1 MAIDK
6 DVERFQHYVATVF
19 GNMTIEYVYEDNLK
33 TNEMRTPNELRID
46 YVKNSGNWLQWIKGV
61 QDEAWNA
68 ALDRLLIEVNSSSL
82 LVETKELVNQM
93 VEVVK
98 K

>member
-6 DVERFQHYVATVF
+6 DVERFQRYVATVF

-33 TNEMRTPNELRID
+33 TDKMRTPNELRID

-68 ALDRLLIEVNSSSL
+68 ALNRLLIEVDSSSL
-82 LVETKELVNQM
+82 PVQTKELVNQM
-93 VEVVK
+93 VGVVQK
-98 K
+98 

>member
-1 MAIDK
+1 
-6 DVERFQHYVATVF
+6 
-19 GNMTIEYVYEDNLK
+19 MTIEYVYEDNLK

>member
-6 DVERFQHYVATVF
+6 EIERFQHYVATVF

-33 TNEMRTPNELRID
+33 TDKMRTPEELRID
-46 YVKNSGNWLQWIKGV
+46 YVKNSGNWLKWIKEV

-68 ALDRLLIEVNSSSL
+68 ALDRFQLHFTARVTSAMLDSEIEEIINHI
-82 LVETKELVNQM
+82 KR
-93 VEVVK
+93 
-98 K
+98 

>member
-1 MAIDK
+1 
-6 DVERFQHYVATVF
+6 
-19 GNMTIEYVYEDNLK
+19 MTIEYVYEDNLK

-46 YVKNSGNWLQWIKGV
+46 YVKNSGNWLQWINGV

-82 LVETKELVNQM
+82 PVQTKELVNRM
-93 VEVVK
+93 VEVVRK
-98 K
+98 

>member
-1 MAIDK
+1 
-6 DVERFQHYVATVF
+6 
-19 GNMTIEYVYEDNLK
+19 MTIEYVYEDNLK

-93 VEVVK
+93 VEVVRK
-98 K
+98 

>member
-1 MAIDK
+1 MTIDK
-6 DVERFQHYVATVF
+6 EVEKFQHYVATVF

-46 YVKNSGNWLQWIKGV
+46 YVKNSGNWLQWAKGV

-68 ALDRLLIEVNSSSL
+68 ALDRLLIEVDSSSL
-82 LVETKELVNQM
+82 PVQTKELVNQM
-93 VEVVK
+93 VGIVK

>member
-1 MAIDK
+1 
-6 DVERFQHYVATVF
+6 
-19 GNMTIEYVYEDNLK
+19 MTIEYVYEDNLK

-82 LVETKELVNQM
+82 PVQTKELVNRM
-93 VEVVK
+93 VEVVRK
-98 K
+98 

>member
-82 LVETKELVNQM
+82 PVQTKELVNRM
-93 VEVVK
+93 VEVVRK
-98 K
+98 

>member
-6 DVERFQHYVATVF
+6 EVERFQHYVATVF

-33 TNEMRTPNELRID
+33 TNKMRTPNELKID

-68 ALDRLLIEVNSSSL
+68 ALDRFRLYFTARVTSGMIDSEIE
-82 LVETKELVNQM
+82 EIINQI
-93 VEVVK
+93 K
-98 K
+98 R

>member
-68 ALDRLLIEVNSSSL
+68 ALNRLLIEVDSSSL
-82 LVETKELVNQM
+82 PVQTKELVNQM
-93 VEVVK
+93 IGVVRK
-98 K
+98 

>member
-1 MAIDK
+1 MPTDLEIEK
-6 DVERFQHYVATVF
+6 FQHYVVTVF

-68 ALDRLLIEVNSSSL
+68 ALNRLLIEVDSSSL
-82 LVETKELVNQM
+82 PVQTKELVNQM
-93 VEVVK
+93 VEVVRK
-98 K
+98 

>member
-33 TNEMRTPNELRID
+33 TNEMRAPNELRID

>member
-1 MAIDK
+1 
-6 DVERFQHYVATVF
+6 
-19 GNMTIEYVYEDNLK
+19 MTIEYVYEDNLK

-68 ALDRLLIEVNSSSL
+68 ALNRLLIEVDSSSL
-82 LVETKELVNQM
+82 PVQTKELVNQM
-93 VEVVK
+93 IGVVRK
-98 K
+98 

>member
-1 MAIDK
+1 MPTDLEIEK
-6 DVERFQHYVATVF
+6 FQHYVATVF

-68 ALDRLLIEVNSSSL
+68 ALNRLLIEVDSSSL
-82 LVETKELVNQM
+82 PVQTKELVNQM
-93 VEVVK
+93 IGVVRK
-98 K
+98 

>member
-1 MAIDK
+1 
-6 DVERFQHYVATVF
+6 
-19 GNMTIEYVYEDNLK
+19 MTIEYVYEDNLK

-46 YVKNSGNWLQWIKGV
+46 YVKNSGNWLQWIKRV

-82 LVETKELVNQM
+82 PVQTKELVNRM
-93 VEVVK
+93 VEVVRK
-98 K
+98 